1 MRKYVANA
9 TAVKPLPASN
19 DQLSRSYSTD
29 INAIKSISDEIIYHP
44 VKYKILFGSKA
55 DADLQVKFKIVRNKD
70 LVVNENELKADII
83 DAINRF
89 FAIDNWDFGET
100 FYFQEL
106 SAFIMNTL
114 TPKLVSM
121 IIVPRQGSQSFG
133 SLFEIKSEL
142 DEIFISAA
150 QVTDIEIID
159 EITATELQATGDVI
173 TSVNSVTTGITSA
186 TTTTSSSGGGY
197 SY

>member
-1 MRKYVANA
+1 MYMVSSHENCFFQNCNN
-9 TAVKPLPASN
+9 VFI
-19 DQLSRSYSTD
+19 
-29 INAIKSISDEIIYHP
+29 IN
-44 VKYKILFGSKA
+44 
-55 DADLQVKFKIVRNKD
+55 
-70 LVVNENELKADII
+70 
-83 DAINRF
+83 AINRF

-106 SAFIMNTL
+106 SAFIMNAL

-159 EITATELQATGDVI
+159 EITATELQASGDVI
-173 TSVNSVTTGITSA
+173 TSVSSVTTGITSA
-186 TTTTSSSGGGY
+186 TTTTNSSGGGY

>member
-1 MRKYVANA
+1 MLVWIVHNCIVRFKQIYKKSLNI
-9 TAVKPLPASN
+9 
-19 DQLSRSYSTD
+19 YSL
-29 INAIKSISDEIIYHP
+29 NLY
-44 VKYKILFGSKA
+44 LFFK
-55 DADLQVKFKIVRNKD
+55 VKFKIVRNKD

-133 SLFEIKSEL
+133 SLFEIKSEI

>member
-1 MRKYVANA
+1 MGKQRR
-9 TAVKPLPASN
+9 L
-19 DQLSRSYSTD
+19 
-29 INAIKSISDEIIYHP
+29 KSEFSLLRLNLFSDF
-44 VKYKILFGSKA
+44 KSK
-55 DADLQVKFKIVRNKD
+55 LN
-70 LVVNENELKADII
+70 
-83 DAINRF
+83 
-89 FAIDNWDFGET
+89 
-100 FYFQEL
+100 
-106 SAFIMNTL
+106 
-114 TPKLVSM
+114 
-121 IIVPRQGSQSFG
+121 
-133 SLFEIKSEL
+133 SEL